1 VTRYERETECCEWL
15 FVVAASVRGPEVVGA
30 RSQFGV
36 DLTNRPSDRRVI
48 NEAVRR
54 RPSITS
60 YNQRDLIVSYNKL
73 RFPMDFKPTQAQ
85 IQLRLL
91 AKLDRGAT
99 NMISFGG
106 LFTAEIAES
115 HGCNSVPHSF

>member
-1 VTRYERETECCEWL
+1 MISE
-15 FVVAASVRGPEVVGA
+15 AS
-30 RSQFGV
+30 
-36 DLTNRPSDRRVI
+36 L
-48 NEAVRR
+48 R

-60 YNQRDLIVSYNKL
+60 YNQRDLIVFLQQPKA
-73 RFPMDFKPTQAQ
+73 PIDFKPTQAQ
-85 IQLRLL
+85 IQSRLL

-106 LFTAEIAES
+106 LFTTEIAKS